1 MFIYL
6 MRHGETDLN
15 RALRMQGSVDE
26 PLNENGRA
34 QAAAAGEKIR
44 QMVMKITNVRC
55 IVPCP
60 TDLEITSA
68 EADKGTALLQL
79 ADLMEMDEDIP
90 F

>member
-44 QMVMKITNVRC
+44 
-55 IVPCP
+55 
-60 TDLEITSA
+60 
-68 EADKGTALLQL
+68 
-79 ADLMEMDEDIP
+79 
-90 F
+90 